1 MAYFGPFK
9 CCSLRIF
16 VFAIGILFLLVQT
29 TFLIVTF
36 VLMRDIETHVENWFN
51 WMTSKGIPISN
62 YWIIKKSGDY
72 LAIPITVNVV
82 LIISDTLLIWA
93 SASKNKLLLWPWI
106 ILHCLEWLFFI
117 AMLIYLMV
125 IVPKTGFKVVVFLVG
140 SPIIVMLGFFW
151 TVVKLLHNY
160 LRDLGLKS
168 AVAAVYHNGYR
179 KDFQVVKKVQQQCIL
194 LNPLIGT
201 ILSLYGP

>member
-62 YWIIKKSGDY
+62 YWIIKVSLYFWDRQT
-72 LAIPITVNVV
+72 LFNMFE
-82 LIISDTLLIWA
+82 IIW
-93 SASKNKLLLWPWI
+93 
-106 ILHCLEWLFFI
+106 
-117 AMLIYLMV
+117 
-125 IVPKTGFKVVVFLVG
+125 
-140 SPIIVMLGFFW
+140 
-151 TVVKLLHNY
+151 
-160 LRDLGLKS
+160 
-168 AVAAVYHNGYR
+168 
-179 KDFQVVKKVQQQCIL
+179 KVQAG
-194 LNPLIGT
+194 LNTLGCK
-201 ILSLYGP
+201 

>member
-62 YWIIKKSGDY
+62 YWIIKVSLYFWDRQTLFKMFE
-72 LAIPITVNVV
+72 
-82 LIISDTLLIWA
+82 IIW
-93 SASKNKLLLWPWI
+93 
-106 ILHCLEWLFFI
+106 
-117 AMLIYLMV
+117 
-125 IVPKTGFKVVVFLVG
+125 
-140 SPIIVMLGFFW
+140 
-151 TVVKLLHNY
+151 
-160 LRDLGLKS
+160 
-168 AVAAVYHNGYR
+168 
-179 KDFQVVKKVQQQCIL
+179 KVQAG
-194 LNPLIGT
+194 LNTLGCK
-201 ILSLYGP
+201 

>member
-62 YWIIKKSGDY
+62 YWIIK
-72 LAIPITVNVV
+72 V
-82 LIISDTLLIWA
+82 
-93 SASKNKLLLWPWI
+93 
-106 ILHCLEWLFFI
+106 
-117 AMLIYLMV
+117 
-125 IVPKTGFKVVVFLVG
+125 
-140 SPIIVMLGFFW
+140 
-151 TVVKLLHNY
+151 
-160 LRDLGLKS
+160 
-168 AVAAVYHNGYR
+168 
-179 KDFQVVKKVQQQCIL
+179 
-194 LNPLIGT
+194 
-201 ILSLYGP
+201 SLYIWDRQTLFKKFEIIWRVQVGLNTLGCK

>member
-62 YWIIKKSGDY
+62 YWIIK
-72 LAIPITVNVV
+72 V
-82 LIISDTLLIWA
+82 
-93 SASKNKLLLWPWI
+93 
-106 ILHCLEWLFFI
+106 
-117 AMLIYLMV
+117 
-125 IVPKTGFKVVVFLVG
+125 
-140 SPIIVMLGFFW
+140 
-151 TVVKLLHNY
+151 
-160 LRDLGLKS
+160 
-168 AVAAVYHNGYR
+168 
-179 KDFQVVKKVQQQCIL
+179 
-194 LNPLIGT
+194 
-201 ILSLYGP
+201 SLYIWDRQTLFKKFEIIWRVQVGLNTLGYK

>member
-62 YWIIKKSGDY
+62 YWIIK
-72 LAIPITVNVV
+72 V
-82 LIISDTLLIWA
+82 
-93 SASKNKLLLWPWI
+93 
-106 ILHCLEWLFFI
+106 
-117 AMLIYLMV
+117 
-125 IVPKTGFKVVVFLVG
+125 
-140 SPIIVMLGFFW
+140 
-151 TVVKLLHNY
+151 
-160 LRDLGLKS
+160 
-168 AVAAVYHNGYR
+168 
-179 KDFQVVKKVQQQCIL
+179 
-194 LNPLIGT
+194 
-201 ILSLYGP
+201 SLYIWDRQTLFKKFEIIWRVRVGLNTLGCK

>member
-62 YWIIKKSGDY
+62 YWIIKVSLY
-72 LAIPITVNVV
+72 
-82 LIISDTLLIWA
+82 
-93 SASKNKLLLWPWI
+93 
-106 ILHCLEWLFFI
+106 
-117 AMLIYLMV
+117 IYLRPSNPV
-125 IVPKTGFKVVVFLVG
+125 QNVR
-140 SPIIVMLGFFW
+140 
-151 TVVKLLHNY
+151 NY
-160 LRDLGLKS
+160 LEGSSRFEYLGM
-168 AVAAVYHNGYR
+168 
-179 KDFQVVKKVQQQCIL
+179 
-194 LNPLIGT
+194 
-201 ILSLYGP
+201 

>member
-62 YWIIKKSGDY
+62 YWIIKVSLYIWDRQ
-72 LAIPITVNVV
+72 
-82 LIISDTLLIWA
+82 TLF
-93 SASKNKLLLWPWI
+93 KKFEI
-106 ILHCLEWLFFI
+106 ILR
-117 AMLIYLMV
+117 V
-125 IVPKTGFKVVVFLVG
+125 QVG
-140 SPIIVMLGFFW
+140 LNTLGC
-151 TVVKLLHNY
+151 K
-160 LRDLGLKS
+160 
-168 AVAAVYHNGYR
+168 
-179 KDFQVVKKVQQQCIL
+179 
-194 LNPLIGT
+194 
-201 ILSLYGP
+201 

>member
-62 YWIIKKSGDY
+62 YWIIKVSLY
-72 LAIPITVNVV
+72 
-82 LIISDTLLIWA
+82 
-93 SASKNKLLLWPWI
+93 
-106 ILHCLEWLFFI
+106 
-117 AMLIYLMV
+117 IYLRPSNPDQNV
-125 IVPKTGFKVVVFLVG
+125 R
-140 SPIIVMLGFFW
+140 
-151 TVVKLLHNY
+151 NY
-160 LRDLGLKS
+160 LEGSSRFEYLGM
-168 AVAAVYHNGYR
+168 
-179 KDFQVVKKVQQQCIL
+179 
-194 LNPLIGT
+194 
-201 ILSLYGP
+201 

>member
-62 YWIIKKSGDY
+62 YWIIK
-72 LAIPITVNVV
+72 V
-82 LIISDTLLIWA
+82 
-93 SASKNKLLLWPWI
+93 
-106 ILHCLEWLFFI
+106 
-117 AMLIYLMV
+117 
-125 IVPKTGFKVVVFLVG
+125 
-140 SPIIVMLGFFW
+140 
-151 TVVKLLHNY
+151 
-160 LRDLGLKS
+160 
-168 AVAAVYHNGYR
+168 
-179 KDFQVVKKVQQQCIL
+179 
-194 LNPLIGT
+194 
-201 ILSLYGP
+201 SLYIWECQTLFKKFEIIWRVQVGLNTLGCK